1 MVAVLC
7 KKLAQESTRKR
18 KPRRTDVDGDGV
30 HRPQRTSQ
38 PYVPTGTGWGRS
50 RMERSVVLDGAVG
63 ASLVRKRGRGNRGE
77 RPQADSGLLDGDEL
91 EFVMAVDNFKRA
103 NQVPFP
109 RLTDYLFIL
118 RQLGWSKT
126 SG

>member
-1 MVAVLC
+1 
-7 KKLAQESTRKR
+7 
-18 KPRRTDVDGDGV
+18 
-30 HRPQRTSQ
+30 
-38 PYVPTGTGWGRS
+38 
-50 RMERSVVLDGAVG
+50 
-63 ASLVRKRGRGNRGE
+63 
-77 RPQADSGLLDGDEL
+77 LDGDEL